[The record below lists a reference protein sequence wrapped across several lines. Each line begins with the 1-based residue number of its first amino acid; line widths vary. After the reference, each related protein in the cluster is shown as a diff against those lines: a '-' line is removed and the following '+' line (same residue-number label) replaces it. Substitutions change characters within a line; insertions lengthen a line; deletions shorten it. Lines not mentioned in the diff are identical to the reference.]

1 MPQSLLANVTK
12 AAEARF
18 PLLLAPRA
26 GVCHWFALR
35 LHSKHEFIVRDI
47 LDARGVENFLPTW
60 SERVKWSDR
69 EKVTVRPLFPGYIFA
84 VLGDSET
91 FDASDA
97 IRIPGVVQILP
108 TSINPISISDA
119 EIANL
124 RLVIASQVPV
134 APCAYVA
141 GETVLIESGP
151 LAGVSGVVTRTKGA
165 YRLVVRVPMLMS
177 AVNVEIGADTVAK
190 PPVAK
195 Q

>member
-1 MPQSLLANVTK
+1 MLRTRSGFP
-12 AAEARF
+12 EWFRF
-18 PLLLAPRA
+18 CPLP
-26 GVCHWFALR
+26 
-35 LHSKHEFIVRDI
+35 S
-47 LDARGVENFLPTW
+47 T
-60 SERVKWSDR
+60 
-69 EKVTVRPLFPGYIFA
+69 LFPFPTLKSRIC
-84 VLGDSET
+84 
-91 FDASDA
+91 AS
-97 IRIPGVVQILP
+97 V
-108 TSINPISISDA
+108 
-119 EIANL
+119 
-124 RLVIASQVPV
+124 ASQVPV